1 MGVVSCGTTMLDQGV
16 FENIGAVTWDT
27 TVKTSGFTAVSG
39 NGYFCNTTSGAFT
52 VTLPSSPSAGDI
64 VAVADY
70 AATFDTNNLTLGRN
84 SSNIGG
90 DAADSILSTE
100 GIAVTLVFIDATK
113 GWLVTN
119 SGLQSEASSPK
130 YVTATG
136 GTITTIGDFKVHAF
150 TGPGTFCVSC
160 AGNSA
165 GSTGVSNFLVVAGG
179 GGGGRADI
187 GGGGGAGGLRNLSCV
202 SITAQG
208 YPIVVGGGGAQ
219 QPAFGQGNNGS
230 NSTGISITSTGG
242 GGGGGSAPPYVAE
255 PGSPGGSGGGGGN
268 AGGSGGSGNTP
279 PVSPPQGNDGAL
291 GAGGTPT
298 QPGVGG
304 GGGGATAAA
313 APIPGGPPNGG
324 IGGAGLNVS
333 PFFGSAPQPFY
344 QSNITGRGNTAC
356 GTFAGG
362 GGGAGDGPGGATGG
376 VGGIGGGGAG
386 SSPARPGG
394 TAGTVNA
401 GGGGGGGEN
410 TRGEGGAGGSGIVL
424 IKYKFK

>member
-1 MGVVSCGTTMLDQGV
+1 MRDIKNKLTSSKNTKNIQNRKGKSFGYQVLGFGAGQG
-16 FENIGAVTWDT
+16 GP
-27 TVKTSGFTAVSG
+27 
-39 NGYFCNTTSGAFT
+39 AF
-52 VTLPSSPSAGDI
+52 I
-64 VAVADY
+64 
-70 AATFDTNNLTLGRN
+70 
-84 SSNIGG
+84 
-90 DAADSILSTE
+90 E
-100 GIAVTLVFIDATK
+100 
-113 GWLVTN
+113 
-119 SGLQSEASSPK
+119 
-130 YVTATG
+130 ATG

-150 TGPGTFCVSC
+150 TGNGTFCVSKGGDLTNLLIV
-160 AGNSA
+160 AGA
-165 GSTGVSNFLVVAGG
+165 GS
-179 GGGGRADI
+179 GGRADI
-187 GGGGGAGGLRNLSCV
+187 GAGGGAGGLRNLSCISV
-202 SITAQG
+202 TAQG
-208 YPIVVGGGGAQ
+208 YPIVIGAGGAST
-219 QPAFGQGNNGS
+219 PSLAQGNNGV
-230 NSTGISITSTGG
+230 NSSGISITSAGG
-242 GGGGGSAPPYVAE
+242 GGGGGGAPPYVAE
-255 PGSPGGSGGGGGN
+255 PGNAGGSGGGGGN
-268 AGGSGGSGNTP
+268 AGGSGGAGNTP
-279 PVSPPQGNDGAL
+279 PVSPPQGNNGAL

-424 IKYKFK
+424 IKYQYQ